1 MIADKQAEID
11 IINAQ
16 MQDMT
21 YENVHLIH
29 DFVININNS
38 TPSKSDALEKLM
50 KYKGKIKPLDI
61 ETEKDIYMREK
72 YGNIG

>member
-1 MIADKQAEID
+1 
-11 IINAQ
+11 

-38 TPSKSDALEKLM
+38 TPSKSDTLEKLM
-50 KYKGKIKPLDI
+50 KYKGRIKPLDI
-61 ETEKDIYMREK
+61 ETEKDNYMREK

>member
-1 MIADKQAEID
+1 MIADKQAAID

-38 TPSKSDALEKLM
+38 TPSKSVFLHTDQELFLKRHSFRAL
-50 KYKGKIKPLDI
+50 YHD
-61 ETEKDIYMREK
+61 
-72 YGNIG
+72 NS